1 MKNYKILVVLVC
13 LIMSSAYTADD
24 YSKPIPTIKEK
35 TNFEHFIDAVIEVES
50 GGDDSAI
57 GDRHLGKPSVGC
69 LQMRPIAV
77 REVNRILE
85 ASGVD
90 GKYTLDDRYDRV
102 RSTEMFM
109 IMAEQ
114 VDCCE
119 NLSEEEFF
127 EIVARRWNGGY
138 RGHKKNSTKKYWEKV
153 KAKYN
158 EKQTNNNG

>member
-1 MKNYKILVVLVC
+1 MRDYKILVVLVC

-24 YSKPIPTIKEK
+24 YSKPIPIKKK
-35 TNFEHFIDAVIEVES
+35 TNWEHFIDAVIEVES
-50 GGDDSAI
+50 GGDDSAYNK
-57 GDRHLGKPSVGC
+57 RERAVGC
-69 LQMRPIAV
+69 LQIRPIAV
-77 REVNRILE
+77 REVNRLLE
-85 ASGVD
+85 VSGVD

-102 RSTEMFM
+102 RSIEMFM

-138 RGHKKNSTKKYWEKV
+138 RGARKKSTIKYWEKV
-153 KAKYN
+153 KVKYY
-158 EKQTNNNG
+158 EKQINYNR

>member
-1 MKNYKILVVLVC
+1 
-13 LIMSSAYTADD
+13 MSSAYTADD
-24 YSKPIPTIKEK
+24 YSKPIPIKKK
-35 TNFEHFIDAVIEVES
+35 TNWEHFIDAVIDVES
-50 GGDDSAI
+50 GGDDSAYNK
-57 GDRHLGKPSVGC
+57 RERAVGC
-69 LQMRPIAV
+69 LQIRPIAV
-77 REVNRILE
+77 REVNRLLE
-85 ASGVD
+85 VSGVD

-102 RSTEMFM
+102 RSIEMFM

>member
-1 MKNYKILVVLVC
+1 MKNYKMLVVLVC

-24 YSKPIPTIKEK
+24 YSKPIPIKKK
-35 TNFEHFIDAVIEVES
+35 TNWEHFIDAVIDVES

-69 LQMRPIAV
+69 LQIRPIAV
-77 REVNRILE
+77 SEVNRILE

-90 GKYTLDDRYDRV
+90 GKYTLDERYNRV

-109 IMAEQ
+109 IMTEQ
-114 VDCCE
+114 IDCCE

-127 EIVARRWNGGY
+127 EIVARRWNGGP
-138 RGHKKNSTKKYWEKV
+138 RGDKKRSTLKYW
-153 KAKYN
+153 
-158 EKQTNNNG
+158 NNVQKRI